1 MMPRRRRKMMKKIR
15 IDIYELSS
23 SIFVKKYVITV

>member
-1 MMPRRRRKMMKKIR
+1 MMKKIR

-23 SIFVKKYVITV
+23 SIFVKKYVIKIGRAHV

>member
-1 MMPRRRRKMMKKIR
+1 MTPRRKKMMKKIR

-23 SIFVKKYVITV
+23 SIFVKKYVN

>member
-1 MMPRRRRKMMKKIR
+1 MTPRRKKMMKKIR